1 IKGRFDEL
9 SKERKFR
16 ESIPDGMDELGE
28 KELGDDLWT
37 KELAAQNKTAE
48 VVLRVNTLKTT
59 PKELQKQLKAYSIET
74 FTYKNYP
81 DALILT
87 QRANVFM
94 TPLFKEGLFEV
105 QDASSQLVADRKSV
119 V

>member
-1 IKGRFDEL
+1 QPYKREDLWRLFAAWATLRGIQLPAWKQFDGTPTRRIKGRFDEL

-16 ESIPDGMDELGE
+16 ESIPDWMDELGE

-74 FTYKNYP
+74 F
-81 DALILT
+81 
-87 QRANVFM
+87 
-94 TPLFKEGLFEV
+94 
-105 QDASSQLVADRKSV
+105 
-119 V
+119 